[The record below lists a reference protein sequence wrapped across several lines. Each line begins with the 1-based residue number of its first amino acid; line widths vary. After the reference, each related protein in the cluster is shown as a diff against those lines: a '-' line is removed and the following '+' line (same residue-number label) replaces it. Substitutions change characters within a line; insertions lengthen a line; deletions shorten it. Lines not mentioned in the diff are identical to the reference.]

1 MNKDIYITQYK
12 DTMNV
17 MITGASKGIGK
28 ALCLLLAEK
37 GANIAICARGVES
50 LDALKTELESINS
63 SGKFYTYQADVS
75 QKEEVES
82 FGQYALAQLGTIDI
96 LINNAGVFFPGNVH
110 DEEDGA
116 LEQMIETNLYSAYHL
131 TRKIVPSMM
140 EKKDGQII
148 NICSVAS
155 ITALPKGGSYSISK
169 YALMGFNKVLRE
181 EMKEHGIRVTAI
193 LPGATWSN
201 SWAGAELPEE
211 RLMQATDIAK
221 TIWNTIELGKTAVV
235 EEVIIRPQLGD
246 L

>member
-1 MNKDIYITQYK
+1 MNII
-12 DTMNV
+12 V
-17 MITGASKGIGK
+17 TGASKGIGK

-37 GANIAICARGVES
+37 GANVAFCARGMEAIS
-50 LDALKTELESINS
+50 ALKKELQKINPKATFI
-63 SGKFYTYQADVS
+63 GYQADVS
-75 QKEEVES
+75 IKAEVTAFAEYVT
-82 FGQYALAQLGTIDI
+82 QQLGTIDI
-96 LINNAGVFFPGNVH
+96 LVNNAGMFTPGNVH
-110 DEEDGA
+110 EEEDGA
-116 LEQMIETNLYSAYHL
+116 LEKMIETNLYSAYNL
-131 TRKIVPSMM
+131 TRAIIPTMID
-140 EKKDGQII
+140 KKSGQVI

-155 ITALPKGGSYSISK
+155 ILALPNGGSYSISK
-169 YALMGFNKVLRE
+169 YALMGFTKVLRE

-201 SWAGAELPEE
+201 SWAGVELPED